1 MHLLWNTWRW
11 IWVFGIFRYLFCC
24 SYAHNVAPKGKY
36 IAFVSAEAETDN
48 PEEELKPG
56 IELLGPIDEIFY
68 HSYDTYAPTNNP
80 EEDNCFISAVR
91 EHHSSISSS
100 SKLSF
105 LHVSFL
111 LIFFDV
117 SWFVFT
123 DLWCNNTLR
132 GYTSGCPW
140 DVHQDHWKGIN

>member
-1 MHLLWNTWRW
+1 M
-11 IWVFGIFRYLFCC
+11 
-24 SYAHNVAPKGKY
+24 APKGKY

-91 EHHSSISSS
+91 EHQSSISSS

-111 LIFFDV
+111 LIFLMFLGLVSQTYDATTHFEGTLLDV
-117 SWFVFT
+117 
-123 DLWCNNTLR
+123 LEM
-132 GYTSGCPW
+132 YTKITGK
-140 DVHQDHWKGIN
+140 V